1 MKPVSPTRWRA
12 LPTAMLVILAI
23 ALGAVTAR
31 ADDGAPRPSSPGPVT
46 PAAVR

>member
-1 MKPVSPTRWRA
+1 
-12 LPTAMLVILAI
+12 VILAI

-31 ADDGAPRPSSPGPVT
+31 ADGGAPRPVEHAGTFAKRTPNAELARHVT